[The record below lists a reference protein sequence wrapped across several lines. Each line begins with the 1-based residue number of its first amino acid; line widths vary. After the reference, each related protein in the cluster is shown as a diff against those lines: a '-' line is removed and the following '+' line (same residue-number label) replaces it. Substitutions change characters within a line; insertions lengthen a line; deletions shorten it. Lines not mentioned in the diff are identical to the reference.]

1 MGYSI
6 EGKRALV
13 TGASS
18 GIGATLARD
27 LARRGATVGICA
39 RREKRLREV
48 LADCLEVSPGSRMW
62 VVDLSELGQVDG
74 LGRRAE
80 EELGGV
86 DILVNNAG
94 MPKRRHVSALTPEVV
109 DQVMA
114 LNYLSPVRLT
124 LSLLPGM
131 MARNEGHIVNISSV
145 AARLSP
151 PGEAAYAASKAALTA
166 WSESMAVDLWDTG
179 VRMHV
184 VNPGIIDTELF
195 GLPDNDPLIADI
207 EALPPQ
213 VVADAIAEQLDS
225 DIFEIYVPDWF
236 SAIAAEKA
244 KNVGQFLGGTAD
256 FVRQQKAARG
266 APETG
271 AGGR

>member
-1 MGYSI
+1 
-6 EGKRALV
+6 
-13 TGASS
+13 
-18 GIGATLARD
+18 
-27 LARRGATVGICA
+27 
-39 RREKRLREV
+39 
-48 LADCLEVSPGSRMW
+48 MW
-62 VVDLSELGQVDG
+62 VVDLSELGQVEG

-124 LSLLPGM
+124 LGLLPGM

-195 GLPDNDPLIADI
+195 GLPDNDPLIAEI

-225 DIFEIYVPDWF
+225 DTFEIYVPDWF

-256 FVRQQKAARG
+256 FVRQQKAARE

-271 AGGR
+271 TAGR